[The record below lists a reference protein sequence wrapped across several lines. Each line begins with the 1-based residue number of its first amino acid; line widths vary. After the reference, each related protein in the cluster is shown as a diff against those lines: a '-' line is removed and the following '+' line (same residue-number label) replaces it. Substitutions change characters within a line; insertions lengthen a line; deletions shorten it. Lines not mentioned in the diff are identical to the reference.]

1 MKQLLIILPVLA
13 AVLLACDNGQQ
24 QQAIAQQRI
33 LDSIEQARLD
43 SLDQVRMDSL
53 EQLRR
58 DSLEKAIVS
67 EKIAFLNDFIKTF
80 DRLYKEDD
88 VKLTNH
94 VRRNLSN
101 QAFNQLDAF
110 RDIPEEPFYDTDYFC
125 DGYVLPTSRYPQVR
139 SRNVTHVQGNWFK
152 VSSTLYDPTDPYT
165 PTSKDSYQVKV
176 EDVEGKYMITKLK
189 TNNIH

>member
-1 MKQLLIILPVLA
+1 MKRLLIPLPVLA
-13 AVLLACDNGQQ
+13 VVLLGCDNGQQ
-24 QQAIAQQRI
+24 QQVIEQQRI
-33 LDSIEQARLD
+33 QDSIELARLD
-43 SLDQVRMDSL
+43 SVEQVRKDSL
-53 EQLRR
+53 EQMRR
-58 DSLEKAIVS
+58 DSLEKAVIV
-67 EKIAFLNDFIKTF
+67 EKIAFLNKFIKDF

-125 DGYVLPTSRYPQVR
+125 DGNVFPTSRYPQVR
-139 SRNVTHVQGNWFK
+139 SRNVTHVQDNWFK

-165 PTSKDSYQVKV
+165 PSSKASYQVMV
-176 EDVEGKYMITKLK
+176 EDVNGKYMITKLK
-189 TNNIH
+189 INDIN

>member
-110 RDIPEEPFYDTDYFC
+110 
-125 DGYVLPTSRYPQVR
+125 
-139 SRNVTHVQGNWFK
+139 
-152 VSSTLYDPTDPYT
+152 
-165 PTSKDSYQVKV
+165 
-176 EDVEGKYMITKLK
+176 
-189 TNNIH
+189 